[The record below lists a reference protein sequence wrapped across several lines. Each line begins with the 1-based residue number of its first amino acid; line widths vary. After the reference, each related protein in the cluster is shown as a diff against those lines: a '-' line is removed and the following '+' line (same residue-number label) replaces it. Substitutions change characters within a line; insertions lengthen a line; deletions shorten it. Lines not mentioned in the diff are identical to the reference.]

1 MRNEI
6 AWRTYQQVDRDI
18 GAHVYIVYAQYDDG
32 CLIVTY
38 VGGTVNRVT
47 RSYVFRLIDCK
58 ESQIIDRS

>member
-6 AWRTYQQVDRDI
+6 AWRTYQQVDRDV

-38 VGGTVNRVT
+38 VDGTVNDRVT
-47 RSYVFRLIDCK
+47 RS
-58 ESQIIDRS
+58 